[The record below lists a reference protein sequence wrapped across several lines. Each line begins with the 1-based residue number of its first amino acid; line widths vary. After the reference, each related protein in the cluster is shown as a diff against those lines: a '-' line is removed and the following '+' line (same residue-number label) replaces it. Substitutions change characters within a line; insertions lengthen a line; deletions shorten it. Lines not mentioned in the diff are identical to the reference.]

1 MTEPTRRI
9 ATIAAP
15 YGREIRLIEV
25 TFENGSRFLRLT
37 IREGTRFTILDLDA
51 ATAQLWAQALTDWAS
66 IQEGSHEESGRQLPQ
81 MALADSDPAT
91 PGKPRK
97 SGRRTRTRHPS

>member
-1 MTEPTRRI
+1 MTGPTKRI

-51 ATAQLWAQALTDWAS
+51 ATAQLWAQALTDWAGV
-66 IQEGSHEESGRQLPQ
+66 QESSNGEAGSDRLP
-81 MALADSDPAT
+81 LTLPDGDNADPDAST
-91 PGKPRK
+91 PN
-97 SGRRTRTRHPS
+97 RHPH

>member
-1 MTEPTRRI
+1 MIGPTKRI

-25 TFENGSRFLRLT
+25 TFENGSRFLRMT

-51 ATAQLWAQALTDWAS
+51 TTAQLWAQALTDWAT
-66 IQEGSHEESGRQLPQ
+66 IQEHANGEAGSDRLSLTFPDGEHANP
-81 MALADSDPAT
+81 PAST
-91 PGKPRK
+91 PD
-97 SGRRTRTRHPS
+97 RHPH